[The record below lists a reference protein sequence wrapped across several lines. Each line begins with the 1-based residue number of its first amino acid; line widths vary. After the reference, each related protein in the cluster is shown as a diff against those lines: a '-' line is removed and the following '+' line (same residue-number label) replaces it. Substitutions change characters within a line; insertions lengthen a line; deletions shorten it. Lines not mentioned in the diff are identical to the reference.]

1 MMRYPDGLWEPR
13 LDGLTFG
20 FELVVEGAIALSQCR
35 LKSAIE
41 LDEDL
46 LVLGGNAGF
55 LEIAIR
61 GSVGNVDDERH
72 GEWITLD
79 GEGAG
84 GFRVS

>member
-1 MMRYPDGLWEPR
+1 
-13 LDGLTFG
+13 LDDLAFG
-20 FELVVEGAIALSQCR
+20 FELVVEGAITLNQCR

-55 LEIAIR
+55 LEIAIG

-72 GEWITLD
+72 GEPCRYGEWSTLD